1 MNLFSGALYR
11 MMVWI
16 SRLAYL
22 HLLWILFT
30 LAGAVIFGLFP
41 STTAMFAIV
50 RDWLKGKTDRNLFST
65 FWIYF
70 KGEFWKSNRLGLVV
84 LGLLLLISVDIYY
97 IRTISEGVTWTYVP
111 LFAFMFIFL
120 LFLFYLFPVFVHY
133 DLKIPAILKNT
144 FLIMLISPVQSF
156 LILVSLASL
165 MLVFRSLP
173 ALAFLFGGSLYTF
186 ITMWLSLHAFRRI
199 DRQKS
204 A

>member
-16 SRLAYL
+16 TRLAYL

-50 RDWLKGKTDRNLFST
+50 RDWLNGKTDRNLFST

-70 KGEFWKSNRLGLVV
+70 KAEFWKSNRLGLVV
-84 LGLLLLISVDIYY
+84 LGLLLLISLDVYY
-97 IRTISEGVTWTYVP
+97 IRSISGGVTWTYIP

-156 LILVSLASL
+156 FILVSLASL

-204 A
+204 V

>member
-50 RDWLKGKTDRNLFST
+50 RDWLNGKTDRNLFST

-199 DRQKS
+199 DRQK
-204 A
+204 